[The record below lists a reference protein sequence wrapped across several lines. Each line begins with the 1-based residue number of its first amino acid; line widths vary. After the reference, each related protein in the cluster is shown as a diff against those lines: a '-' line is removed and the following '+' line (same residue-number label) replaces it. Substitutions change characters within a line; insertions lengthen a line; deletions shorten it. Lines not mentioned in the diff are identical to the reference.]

1 MRIFQ
6 VITVSEYGG
15 AQTVVANLVKNLA
28 TEHELFILY
37 GGNGEAWSH
46 LDKNFTPLRLNN
58 HRKEVSLK
66 DISLLF
72 KLLYYRVKYK
82 PDVIHLHSSKM
93 GVLGRIIFSKKKIV
107 YTVHGFDSIRTA
119 FHKFLTIEKLLK
131 NRAYRII
138 GVSKYDVQG
147 MNEEG
152 IRKNVE
158 VIYNGAPDHFTEKR
172 TSSTVDYITTELDG
186 IRQKYGKVVMCI
198 SRISKQKK
206 FGLFLDVAKQMPQY
220 AFVWIGNKEP
230 IPHLPENVFCMGEV
244 HSAFSYLVFADLFIL
259 PSNYE
264 GLPMSILEALAF
276 GVPVVASAVGGIT
289 EVLDD
294 KNGFAVS
301 NEVSSFEEKINYILS
316 DDNRHEKMSAQA
328 RASYLANFT
337 IGEMVDNYK
346 SIFNAIEEA
355 NRK

>member
-28 TEHELFILY
+28 PEHELFILY
-37 GGNGEAWSH
+37 GGNGEAWSK
-46 LDKNFTPLRLNN
+46 LEKNFTPLKLND

-72 KLLYYRVKYK
+72 KLLYYRFKYN

-93 GVLGRIIFSKKKIV
+93 GVLGRIAFSKKKVV

-138 GVSKYDVQG
+138 GVSKYDAVG
-147 MNEEG
+147 MQEEG
-152 IRKNVE
+152 IYKNVE
-158 VIYNGAPDHFTEKR
+158 VIYNGAPDHYAEQHERK
-172 TSSTVDYITTELDG
+172 DYITIELDE
-186 IRQKYGKVVMCI
+186 IKQKYKKVIMCI

-206 FGLFLDVAKQMPQY
+206 FDLFLDIAKQMPQY
-220 AFVWIGNKEP
+220 AFVWIGNKETV
-230 IPHLPENVFCMGEV
+230 PHLPDNVFCMGEV
-244 HSAFSYLVFADLFIL
+244 HSAFSYLSFADIFIL

-264 GLPMSILEALAF
+264 GLPMSILESLAF
-276 GVPVVASAVGGIT
+276 GIPVVASAVGGIT
-289 EVLDD
+289 EVLDN
-294 KNGFAVS
+294 KNGYAV
-301 NEVSSFEEKINYILS
+301 NNDVPSFTEKIEAILT
-316 DDNRHEKMSAQA
+316 DENKQKAMSEYA
-328 RASYLANFT
+328 RQSYLANFT

-346 SIFNAIEEA
+346 SVFNAIAQA